1 MLTKAS
7 SFPCSNK
14 TKQQKDNTRTLVSE
28 TTLKCLYVKGLT
40 DPIYNDHEVSHVSTN
55 LNNKNPVS

>member
-14 TKQQKDNTRTLVSE
+14 AKKQKGNTRILVSE
-28 TTLKCLYVKGLT
+28 NLKCLYVKGLT